1 MALVSANIAFDYHVV
16 YINAWET
23 EEDDD
28 ALLEVEAIEKLLEF
42 VPEITD
48 LQRDYIK
55 SAIIDIEINRE
66 EDWSE
71 IRNRDED

>member
-28 ALLEVEAIEKLLEF
+28 ALLEIEAIEKLMEII
-42 VPEITD
+42 PEITE

-55 SAIIDIEINRE
+55 SAIIDIEINRQE
-66 EDWSE
+66 NE
-71 IRNRDED
+71 DED